1 MKHKLEST
9 LAVITALATFL
20 SWAFGDVFNSWDKE
34 YYITIKAFIVF
45 LVLTSS
51 ALISL
56 GVYIFVQKRKI
67 QELSRKIDDL
77 TCLTPF
83 ENYDVLCDSQGNKYC
98 PYHKTTVTHSG
109 PSGYEEDS
117 FWCPTCERWFENKNA
132 QSGSED
138 YPWHI

>member
-1 MKHKLEST
+1 MKYKFETILPI
-9 LAVITALATFL
+9 ITTFITFV
-20 SWAFGDVFNSWDKE
+20 SWAFSDVFSSWDKE

-45 LVLTSS
+45 LVFTVS

-56 GVYIFVQKRKI
+56 GVYILVQKRKI
-67 QELSRKIDDL
+67 NDL
-77 TCLTPF
+77 THLTPL

-109 PSGYEEDS
+109 PSGYAEDS
-117 FWCPTCERWFENKNA
+117 FWCPTCERWFENKTA